1 MNRLSD
7 EKTLELLRAAMPA
20 SHSDASTSD
29 LWPRVRR
36 RIEQQEAARLP
47 AADWLLVAAL
57 VLLCLLRPSLV
68 GVLLLHF

>member
-7 EKTLELLRAAMPA
+7 DEALELLRAAMPVDRK
-20 SHSDASTSD
+20 SPPID

-36 RIEQQEAARLP
+36 RIDRGVTPPP
-47 AADWLLVAAL
+47 ASDLVLVLLVA
-57 VLLCLLRPSLV
+57 LLCVLRPSLV